1 MEREAEET
9 EPEREAEPGPGL
21 ESDPDSD
28 PDLGAETDP
37 DSDLDLDLDPD
48 REPDLDR
55 EPDASPELD
64 PDPDMDEGPETGPD
78 ADMDQEPGTDP
89 DRDPELDRELGLDL
103 DSDADPEADA
113 APDVEALPR
122 GGFRC
127 RLCRV
132 VAANRPSLAEHLRGR
147 KHRRL
152 RGLRA
157 ERSAQARRSLF
168 VSGFPRGTAAPALA
182 RYFGAFGDVAAVVMD
197 KEKGAYAIV
206 ELREA
211 AARARALARPWHSLG
226 GRRLR
231 VRPRRQ
237 EPFAG
242 GSPGPGAR
250 REQLGPATLARAL
263 CQAADVDAQMS
274 RLVELF
280 ELSEGERRLRQLLV
294 TLFQEVFSEFFP
306 GCTVLPF
313 GSSVN
318 GFDAH
323 GCDLDLF
330 LDLERA
336 KSIRAAAR
344 GALAAAGGSS
354 DSDDSLLGDT
364 EPAAPAVLELVAA
377 VLRRCVPGVRRVRA
391 VPSARR
397 PVVKFCHKESG
408 LLGDVSI
415 DNRLALRN
423 TAFLRLCAEADG
435 RVRPLVYALRYWAKQ
450 QGLAGS
456 PSGGGP
462 LLTNYAL
469 TLLALFFLQT
479 RSPPVLPA
487 LARLRELAGDEDR
500 SVVEGWDCSFPRD
513 ASALGSSANAESP
526 GSLLAEFFRVFGDYD
541 FAGRVIS
548 LREGRA
554 LPLPSALLAEAGGR
568 LKLGPFN
575 LQDPFELSHNVAA
588 NVTEKTAARFG
599 RCCRDAAKYC
609 RSLQYRRKSAKGKAW
624 GLVRLFRPGAL
635 EPAGPGAGAFLIT
648 IPFGAAALPPA
659 RRQQLCQAPGFRRRW
674 FREACAAVAFVFGHV
689 LKCSC
694 VEIPEQRG
702 APGAASGP
710 GGSAPQE
717 PGSGELPAAPGDS
730 PEPRADEPPPTAL
743 PTAPGDLPEMPVD
756 EPPPAALPTAPSE
769 PLESPSDKLLA
780 APRDPPEMLAD
791 EQPPAMQ
798 PVASGDP
805 PEPPADQ
812 LPPTVQPTAP
822 SDPPE
827 MLADEPPPAEQ
838 PAAPSDPPE
847 PPPAKKPP
855 TPSNAPEMLP
865 DEPPPTAQPMD
876 PSDPPEPPPPAQ
888 PAAGSKRPRPEGPEG
903 AAGPGGKRHRAGDA
917 VSWSCAVWHRVW
929 AGRRRV
935 RRQLRQ
941 PGTGAA
947 GPQRDGGGL
956 ELEARVSEAIAEQAG
971 ARRPPE
977 PLLRFE
983 AGARAG
989 GAAPEL
995 WVLLRL
1001 APAPGAG
1008 QLFHDFFHF
1017 LRSFLPAMVER
1028 RLGRLGWG
1036 ASAAPAD

>member
-9 EPEREAEPGPGL
+9 GPGREGEGDRGPEMGPGPDLDLDPDQGL
-21 ESDPDSD
+21 ETDSDPDLDPDPDPGPETGLDPDTDLEMGLDSDPDSD
-28 PDLGAETDP
+28 PDSDSDPDMDQGAETDADP
-37 DSDLDLDLDPD
+37 DRELAPELDLDL
-48 REPDLDR
+48 E
-55 EPDASPELD
+55 
-64 PDPDMDEGPETGPD
+64 
-78 ADMDQEPGTDP
+78 
-89 DRDPELDRELGLDL
+89 L

-113 APDVEALPR
+113 ALDVEALPR

-211 AARARALARPWHSLG
+211 AARARALARPRHSLG

-231 VRPRRQ
+231 VRPRRH
-237 EPFAG
+237 EPFAAAAAPA
-242 GSPGPGAR
+242 PGTR
-250 REQLGPATLARAL
+250 REQLGPAALARDL

-280 ELSEGERRLRQLLV
+280 ELSEGERRLRHLLV
-294 TLFQEVFSEFFP
+294 ALFQEVFSEFFP
-306 GCTVLPF
+306 GCAVLPF

-318 GFDAH
+318 GFDVH

-336 KSIRAAAR
+336 KSIRAQAR
-344 GALAAAGGSS
+344 GAPAADAGSS
-354 DSDDSLLGDT
+354 DSDDSLLGDV
-364 EPAAPAVLELVAA
+364 ELAAAPAVLELVAA

-391 VPSARR
+391 VPAARR

-435 RVRPLVYALRYWAKQ
+435 RVRPLIYALRYWAKQ

-479 RSPPVLPA
+479 RSPPVLPS
-487 LARLRELAGDEDR
+487 LAQLRELAGDEDC
-500 SVVEGWDCSFPRD
+500 SVVEGWDCSFPQD
-513 ASALGSSANAESP
+513 AASLGSSANAESP
-526 GSLLAEFFRVFGDYD
+526 GSLLAEFFRLFGDFD

-554 LPLPSALLAEAGGR
+554 LPLPSALLLEAGGR

-599 RCCRDAAKYC
+599 RCCRDAAKHC
-609 RSLQYRRKSAKGKAW
+609 CSPCYRRASGKGEAW
-624 GLVRLFRPGAL
+624 GLVRLFQPGAL
-635 EPAGPGAGAFLIT
+635 EPAGPAAGVFLIT
-648 IPFGAAALPPA
+648 IPFGATALLPA
-659 RRQQLCQAPGFRRRW
+659 CRQQLCQVPAFRRRW
-674 FREACAAVAFVFGHV
+674 FREACAAIAFVLGHV

-694 VEIPEQRG
+694 VEIPEQQG
-702 APGAASGP
+702 APGEASGP
-710 GGSAPQE
+710 QGAAPEE
-717 PGSGELPAAPGDS
+717 PGSGELPAAPS
-730 PEPRADEPPPTAL
+730 NPPEP
-743 PTAPGDLPEMPVD
+743 PVD
-756 EPPPAALPTAPSE
+756 EPLA
-769 PLESPSDKLLA
+769 DKLH
-780 APRDPPEMLAD
+780 
-791 EQPPAMQ
+791 
-798 PVASGDP
+798 
-805 PEPPADQ
+805 
-812 LPPTVQPTAP
+812 
-822 SDPPE
+822 
-827 MLADEPPPAEQ
+827 PAEQ
-838 PAAPSDPPE
+838 PAAPSNPLE
-847 PPPAKKPP
+847 M
-855 TPSNAPEMLP
+855 PS
-865 DEPPPTAQPMD
+865 DEPSPSKQLAA
-876 PSDPPEPPPPAQ
+876 PSDPPEMPSDELPPSEQPAAPSDPLEMPLDELPPSEQPVAPSDSPEPLADE
-888 PAAGSKRPRPEGPEG
+888 PAAGSKRPLPEEPEG
-903 AAGPGGKRHRAGDA
+903 AEGPGGKRRRAGGPEGEA

-929 AGRRRV
+929 TGRRRV

-941 PGTGAA
+941 PGAALAA
-947 GPQRDGGGL
+947 GPQWDGGAL
-956 ELEARVSEAIAEQAG
+956 ELETRVSEAIVEQAG
-971 ARRPPE
+971 AQRPPE

-983 AGARAG
+983 AGAWAG

-995 WVLLRL
+995 WALLRL
-1001 APAPGAG
+1001 APAPSAG

-1028 RLGRLGWG
+1028 RLARLDWG